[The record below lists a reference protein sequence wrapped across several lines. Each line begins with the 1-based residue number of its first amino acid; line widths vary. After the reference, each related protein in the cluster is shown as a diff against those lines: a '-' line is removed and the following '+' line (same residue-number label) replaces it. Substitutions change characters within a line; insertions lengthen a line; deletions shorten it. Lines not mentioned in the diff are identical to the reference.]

1 MNLKNVFLILILF
14 STMTIIPAD
23 AAYSWANNIT
33 VNMEGMNW
41 EYTEQY
47 SGNRSVIMK
56 SAIDSE
62 LGDNDGFVAAWE
74 LLKADTLSRKNLFT
88 SVSRKM
94 DVRINDSSARIS
106 LCGVECGMAKELLG
120 PVAKQEDVSNTYR
133 VSYAFTEPLAG
144 QDSRIWFQGE
154 PKTYVA
160 IRMPEGVD
168 ILSVEGVDN
177 AAISRQGI
185 IADVKGEFDLTG
197 EAVVVYRVNG
207 NSSKPQKQG
216 FETDPV
222 SPQIPEEPFSLDE
235 VFPGSTDKLLERLK
249 RSSKL

>member
-1 MNLKNVFLILILF
+1 MSLKNVFFILILF

-33 VNMEGMNW
+33 VSMEGMNW
-41 EYTEQY
+41 EYAEQY

-74 LLKADTLSRKNLFT
+74 LLKADTLSRKKLFT

-133 VSYAFTEPLAG
+133 VRYAFTEPLAG

-154 PKTYVA
+154 SGTYVA
-160 IRMPEGVD
+160 IHMPEGVD
-168 ILSVEGVDN
+168 ILSVEGIDN
-177 AAISRQGI
+177 AAISRQGTA
-185 IADVKGEFDLTG
+185 ADVKGEFGLTG
-197 EAVVVYRVNG
+197 EAVVVFRVNG

-216 FETDPV
+216 IGNE
-222 SPQIPEEPFSLDE
+222 SYIPAH
-235 VFPGSTDKLLERLK
+235 PGRTFFTGGGIPGLHGQTA
-249 RSSKL
+249 